1 MVVSHCAKALSIVY
15 DLYQEFDMNQD
26 SNVSKVE
33 FDIGVRQLKSRVGAK
48 LPWIKFINVRLDDID
63 VDKNNIVSI
72 DEFKKWHSSF
82 MDRIV
87 FKYYDSNG
95 DGYIDKKEF
104 NQEFENRNIVPAFG
118 IEEFDVHGMTIGSLD
133 GINEPDEKLDY
144 DEFLTSVRKI
154 PGIYEKFPG
163 ISEFMSSFLDIFC
176 NENN

>member
-1 MVVSHCAKALSIVY
+1 MP
-15 DLYQEFDMNQD
+15 Q
-26 SNVSKVE
+26 
-33 FDIGVRQLKSRVGAK
+33 
-48 LPWIKFINVRLDDID
+48 
-63 VDKNNIVSI
+63 
-72 DEFKKWHSSF
+72 
-82 MDRIV
+82 
-87 FKYYDSNG
+87 
-95 DGYIDKKEF
+95 EF

-163 ISEFMSSFLDIFC
+163 ISEFMSSFLDMFC